1 MTYVVFDLFNTLVH
15 DGDDARDRVIG
26 EMADM
31 VGVSPAALIRAYHET
46 WRQRLTG
53 WTVEETVRVLAERV
67 GGHPSPADVAR
78 AAAHRRALA
87 VRVLGKVSPATLD
100 ALDGLRAR
108 GARLALASNA
118 TADAAEAWPATAL
131 AARFDAAV
139 FSSALGVGKPEPGIY
154 LAAAAGLGA
163 KPADCVFV
171 GDGAD
176 GELAG
181 AAAVGMTVIRTV
193 EHQDTVPSWPGPTIA
208 SVAELAAFLF
218 TD

>member
-1 MTYVVFDLFNTLVH
+1 VAYLVFDLFNTLVH
-15 DGDDARDRVIG
+15 DGNDARDRVLR
-26 EMADM
+26 EMAGM
-31 VGVSPAALIRAYHET
+31 VGVPAEELVRAYHDT

-53 WTVEETVRVLAERV
+53 WSVEETVRVLAERL
-67 GGHPSPADVAR
+67 GGHPSRAEVAR

-87 VRVLGKVSPATLD
+87 GRVLALVSPATLA
-100 ALDGLRAR
+100 ALDGLRAA
-108 GARLALASNA
+108 GSRLALASNA
-118 TADAAEAWPATAL
+118 TADAAEAWPDSAL
-131 AARFDAAV
+131 APRFDAAV
-139 FSSALGVGKPEPGIY
+139 FSSELGVGKPDPGIY
-154 LAAAAGLGA
+154 LAAAARLGA

-208 SVAELAAFLF
+208 SLAELPALLPA
-218 TD
+218 D